1 MGEIEFSDWEKLDF
15 RIGEIKSVEDH
26 PKADKL
32 YVLNVD
38 IGGKEITL
46 VAGIREYYKKE
57 DLIGK
62 KIVVFTNL
70 KPAVLRGI
78 KSEGMLLAAE
88 NDGKVILLTVDK
100 DIDNG
105 AKIR

>member
-1 MGEIEFSDWEKLDF
+1 MGEIEFNDWEKLDF
-15 RIGEIKSVEDH
+15 RIGEIKSAEDH
-26 PKADKL
+26 PTADKL

-38 IGGKEITL
+38 LGNKEVTL
-46 VAGIREYYKKE
+46 VAGIRTHYKKD

-70 KPAVLRGI
+70 KPAVLRGV

-88 NDGKVILLTVDK
+88 KDGKVILLTVDK